1 MENERIRI
9 IVADDEPVTKM
20 DLRELLVSAGYE
32 VVAEA
37 SDGLDAVELCRQ
49 YRPDLILMD
58 VKMPFLDGL
67 SAARMIHEEGL
78 AGAIIMLTAYSE
90 RDFIDRA
97 KSCGVGGYLVKPID
111 EKSLVPSIEL
121 AIARSQ
127 ELRQLRRD
135 MEKTA
140 ARLENR
146 IIIEKAK
153 GVVMAEQKLTEQ
165 EAYDYIRNLSLT
177 KHMSMSRIAEFILM
191 QKER

>member
-78 AGAIIMLTAYSE
+78 AGAIIMLSAYSE

-146 IIIEKAK
+146 IVIEKAK